1 MKLGTFKVI
10 ELRRGG
16 VKTRMSDSSYLDL
29 NTSLLSPGLN
39 QGIKSVPLERVALPP
54 GDPARSRILLIS
66 QCVAIYGFGQ
76 NNRIAKLQT
85 PRLLFFSPPFLPH

>member
-29 NTSLLSPGLN
+29 NTSLLSPGEEMGL
-39 QGIKSVPLERVALPP
+39 
-54 GDPARSRILLIS
+54 
-66 QCVAIYGFGQ
+66 
-76 NNRIAKLQT
+76 
-85 PRLLFFSPPFLPH
+85 